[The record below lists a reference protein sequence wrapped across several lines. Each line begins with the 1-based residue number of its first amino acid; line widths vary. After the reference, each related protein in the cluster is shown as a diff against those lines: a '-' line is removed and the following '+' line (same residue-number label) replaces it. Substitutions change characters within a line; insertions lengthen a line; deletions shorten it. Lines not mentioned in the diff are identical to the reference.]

1 MLTLGEAAKEVGKS
15 KTTLTRAINSG
26 RMSANRQDD
35 GSYQIDPAELLRVYP
50 DAAPRDPIETP
61 SRSVDSETVTR
72 LQSEINELKQ
82 RLETSEDDRRQAEDD
97 RRREIERVTLLLTHE
112 QDSRSK
118 EGERFNSE
126 RDKLTSMAQELGQL
140 QSKAEEA
147 EKSRVAAEA
156 ALREMRAKQQ
166 PKRWSLFG

>member
-147 EKSRVAAEA
+147 EKSRLAAEA
-156 ALREMRAKQQ
+156 ALREIRAKQQ